1 MPRSTRL
8 LLSADIARGEALHS
22 ALAASPH
29 AARHAQRVRRADAT
43 GRILSAPGASGGPGP
58 RRAADCRVPND
69 HDASRARAGARGHP
83 PARAAGHPRIA
94 VHAALVGSQHIG
106 CTAHARTA
114 AAPAGNPGNAV
125 AAQEGM
131 GAAFHFNPATGML
144 ENPGGS
150 GGEAMSKSRFV
161 ESSST
166 GGFRR
171 VGGGPGGGGD
181 DDAAGIQRSVAQ
193 RALDSQGD
201 LTMRAVAVAVQSVV
215 VWLGFMT
222 QGLLAGFGVLHVFM
236 TYYMDDAQTDGFLH
250 YYSPIAV
257 PAQRC
262 FVTLSALALIT
273 AVDKYARDSLSG
285 FMLQGFT
292 LQKVDALAVLSFFL
306 CFVLS
311 VVCVPFEDR
320 VFYANKRVPSWWE
333 YESGDVF
340 VQIERRDVRG
350 DQLRAVLLRAAGLGV
365 RVLHEHPAG
374 HRRARSRGGDEKRAQ
389 AGTGAGFA
397 VSTVKRREGTAAGT
411 GRRRAG
417 PCSSGGE
424 TGTPGGGNGGGA
436 GRRQRMDGYGR

>member
-1 MPRSTRL
+1 M
-8 LLSADIARGEALHS
+8 
-22 ALAASPH
+22 
-29 AARHAQRVRRADAT
+29 RAPD
-43 GRILSAPGASGGPGP
+43 
-58 RRAADCRVPND
+58 
-69 HDASRARAGARGHP
+69 
-83 PARAAGHPRIA
+83 
-94 VHAALVGSQHIG
+94 
-106 CTAHARTA
+106 A

-171 VGGGPGGGGD
+171 VGAGPGGGGD
-181 DDAAGIQRSVAQ
+181 DDASGIQRSVAQ

-333 YESGDVF
+333 YESATSSFKSSVATYMGTNFARCFFALLGWACVCYTNTPQVIDVLDRA
-340 VQIERRDVRG
+340 EEMKNAPRRG
-350 DQLRAVLLRAAGLGV
+350 
-365 RVLHEHPAG
+365 
-374 HRRARSRGGDEKRAQ
+374 RGGGFGVVEGQTARRNGGGDGAKEG
-389 AGTGAGFA
+389 GTLQLGWRDGNA
-397 VSTVKRREGTAAGT
+397 
-411 GRRRAG
+411 
-417 PCSSGGE
+417 
-424 TGTPGGGNGGGA
+424 GGGNGGGA